1 MLPVRSGAS
10 PLHPTPPS
18 AARLKQALCVHA
30 KFTVFSFDKQYELF
44 FDRIL
49 PNIDILAVQGLCM
62 LIPKSDSD
70 SFLENYKLVMA
81 LINDGQYPEDM
92 NEYGELREELFD
104 RIYEIEKDLSNAL
117 GIEFIET
124 IKQGLFGKYVYLKK
138 YQKGYVLKN
147 IDNGKFYQVLALTTP
162 LEDLVPEYSIINTAI
177 LSYKGN
183 LICDGLVIHQG
194 VVLGKNMSK
203 EIRDEFWQ
211 EKRAGNLIE
220 NA

>member
-1 MLPVRSGAS
+1 
-10 PLHPTPPS
+10 
-18 AARLKQALCVHA
+18 
-30 KFTVFSFDKQYELF
+30 
-44 FDRIL
+44 
-49 PNIDILAVQGLCM
+49 M
-62 LIPKSDSD
+62 LIKKSDSD
-70 SFLENYKLVMA
+70 SFLGNYKLAMA
-81 LINDGQYPEDM
+81 LINDGQYPENI

-104 RIYEIEKDLSNAL
+104 RVYEIEKELSNAL
-117 GIEFIET
+117 GIEFVET

-162 LEDLVPEYSIINTAI
+162 LEDLVPEYSIIDTAI
-177 LSYKGN
+177 LSFKEN

-194 VVLGKNMSK
+194 MVLGKNMSK

-211 EKRAGNLIE
+211 EKRSGNLIE

>member
-1 MLPVRSGAS
+1 
-10 PLHPTPPS
+10 
-18 AARLKQALCVHA
+18 
-30 KFTVFSFDKQYELF
+30 
-44 FDRIL
+44 
-49 PNIDILAVQGLCM
+49 M
-62 LIPKSDSD
+62 LIPKSHSD

-92 NEYGELREELFD
+92 NKYGGLREELFD
-104 RIYEIEKDLSNAL
+104 RIYEIEKELSNAL
-117 GIEFIET
+117 GVEFVET

-162 LEDLVPEYSIINTAI
+162 LEDLVPEYSIIDTAI